1 MQIYQEITSLDM
13 VCIRRIQGRKKNTN
27 RVVEAIR
34 AIQGK
39 STESIPISLTRKEN
53 HTPTKESRVEKSSV
67 ANITGIKNVTINKT
81 QQPKCQRR
89 TTAHREQDLL
99 WKYF

>member
-1 MQIYQEITSLDM
+1 LHTTNSGKEEI
-13 VCIRRIQGRKKNTN
+13 TN

-34 AIQGK
+34 ASQGR
-39 STESIPISLTRKEN
+39 SAESIPISLTRKEN

-81 QQPKCQRR
+81 QQPKCPRR
-89 TTAHREQDLL
+89 TPAHRQQDLL
-99 WKYF
+99 CG